1 MGAEQVAQRLISS
14 ETGIDSQRLRLG
26 RVRDDEIDEIVRA
39 IGRLSETAIFIDD
52 TPAISSLELRTK
64 ARRLHAERPIGLIIV
79 DYLQLMQ
86 AGRRTENRVQEISL
100 ISRSLKG
107 LARELKVP
115 VIAASQLSRAVESRA
130 DKHPILSDLR
140 ESGCLTGDTL
150 VYLPDNGRYIPIWK
164 LVGQNGFRVMS
175 LNTQTWKMERGT
187 VARVFCTGVK
197 PVYRLTTRLGRTV
210 RATANHKFL
219 TIRGWKRLDELTE
232 NDRIALPC
240 FLDGPSEQTMT
251 DAELARKPQSKNITR
266 QRAAALAEAIKSDVI
281 ARLADSDVYWDRI
294 KSIEAGTEEQVF
306 DLTVSGLH
314 NFIANDIYLH
324 NSIEQD
330 ADVVMFIYRDE
341 MYNEDTML
349 KNIAE
354 ISVAK
359 HRNGPVGKVE
369 LAFIAEQAKFM
380 SLYREPA

>member
-1 MGAEQVAQRLISS
+1 M
-14 ETGIDSQRLRLG
+14 
-26 RVRDDEIDEIVRA
+26 
-39 IGRLSETAIFIDD
+39 
-52 TPAISSLELRTK
+52 
-64 ARRLHAERPIGLIIV
+64 
-79 DYLQLMQ
+79 
-86 AGRRTENRVQEISL
+86 
-100 ISRSLKG
+100 
-107 LARELKVP
+107 
-115 VIAASQLSRAVESRA
+115 
-130 DKHPILSDLR
+130 
-140 ESGCLTGDTL
+140 
-150 VYLPDNGRYIPIWK
+150 
-164 LVGQNGFRVMS
+164 
-175 LNTQTWKMERGT
+175 
-187 VARVFCTGVK
+187 
-197 PVYRLTTRLGRTV
+197 
-210 RATANHKFL
+210 
-219 TIRGWKRLDELTE
+219 
-232 NDRIALPC
+232 
-240 FLDGPSEQTMT
+240 
-251 DAELARKPQSKNITR
+251 
-266 QRAAALAEAIKSDVI
+266 AEAIKSDVI